1 MWRDPDLCALTAEAQ
16 CREVVC
22 TGVLQ
27 GPRVIVWQ
35 IQWSLTVCAYVCTSV
50 YGVIILHVLTYTC
63 TSICMFIHVGSH
75 VWYNHVCAILCVLDI
90 GNCEYAVKCVQ
101 E

>member
-1 MWRDPDLCALTAEAQ
+1 M
-16 CREVVC
+16 
-22 TGVLQ
+22 
-27 GPRVIVWQ
+27 WQ

-50 YGVIILHVLTYTC
+50 YGVITLHVLIYTW
-63 TSICMFIHVGSH
+63 TSICMFIHVEELHMDSH
-75 VWYNHVCAILCVLDI
+75 VWYNHVCALLCILVDI